1 MRAFDLLF
9 IYLFVKY
16 VVMFIFEMS
25 ENAGYVKQVNPVSL
39 HTLNYNTTVLMYH
52 RDSHIVNKAT
62 FN

>member
-1 MRAFDLLF
+1 
-9 IYLFVKY
+9 
-16 VVMFIFEMS
+16 MFIFEMS
-25 ENAGYVKQVNPVSL
+25 KNAGYVKQVNPVSL